1 MNLTRMRRA
10 VEFFKLLDTNSLTEG
25 KEMPE
30 SFGRGVDLAEWNKEQ
45 YALWQDVR
53 EYLPTMS
60 EVEELELFVDF
71 AKFFYEYFTKTNP
84 GHVPEVDDVLYMFEK
99 RL

>member
-1 MNLTRMRRA
+1 MNLAKMRRA
-10 VEFFKLLDTNSLTEG
+10 MKFFELLNTNSLTEG
-25 KEMPE
+25 KKMPLT
-30 SFGRGVDLAEWNKEQ
+30 FGRGEDLAEWNKEQ

-60 EVEELELFVDF
+60 EVEELQLFVDF
-71 AKFFYEYFTKTNP
+71 AKFFYEYFAEINP
-84 GHVPEVDDVLYMFEK
+84 GHVPEVDDVLYMFEE